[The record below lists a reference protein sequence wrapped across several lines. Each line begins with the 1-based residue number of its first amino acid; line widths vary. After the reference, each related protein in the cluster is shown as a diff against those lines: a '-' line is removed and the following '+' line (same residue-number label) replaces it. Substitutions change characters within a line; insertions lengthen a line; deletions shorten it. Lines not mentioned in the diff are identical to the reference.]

1 MLTYT
6 DRMKKQQSRMFFLT
20 LKKKKQEPV
29 WYKLK
34 NGAQRMQRNPKMFL
48 RKDNLRIRR
57 MEQAKNVAQGLM
69 HS

>member
-1 MLTYT
+1 
-6 DRMKKQQSRMFFLT
+6 MKKQQSRMFFLT

>member
-1 MLTYT
+1 MLTYA

-20 LKKKKQEPV
+20 LKNKKQEPV

>member
-1 MLTYT
+1 MLTYA
-6 DRMKKQQSRMFFLT
+6 DRMKKQQPRMLFCFHS

-57 MEQAKNVAQGLM
+57 MEEGKNVA
-69 HS
+69 

>member
-1 MLTYT
+1 MLTYADVCWQNEEAT
-6 DRMKKQQSRMFFLT
+6 TTHAVLFSLIE
-20 LKKKKQEPV
+20 KKKQEPV

-57 MEQAKNVAQGLM
+57 MEEAKKEA
-69 HS
+69 